1 MACIKSVFNKLEL
14 ELELGRDTK
23 RLLVDVPAILSF
35 FFSHTIHAAQNL
47 IGRLC
52 HRQPNNDEFVSSL

>member
-14 ELELGRDTK
+14 ENELGRDTK

-35 FFSHTIHAAQNL
+35 FCCFTYNTCWSELDWAALSQAAQ
-47 IGRLC
+47 
-52 HRQPNNDEFVSSL
+52 

>member
-35 FFSHTIHAAQNL
+35 FFFTFNTCCSELDREALSQAAQ
-47 IGRLC
+47 
-52 HRQPNNDEFVSSL
+52 